1 MRLRLRRLHQ
11 DESGQVVAFF
21 VCILVLI
28 FGFMALAI
36 DLGFFFHARR
46 VAQNA
51 ADPAA
56 LAGAAALSNCAL
68 ADLYDAGC
76 HVPWKQELVHVQ
88 IEAPAGGVGKAQGRR
103 PNVLDHLH
111 PRPEVGQQADFQAV
125 LEHDLV
131 GANAR
136 ARLPVT
142 RTATQRLRRTAS

>member
-56 LAGAAALSNCAL
+56 LAGAAVLP
-68 ADLYDAGC
+68 GC
-76 HVPWKQELVHVQ
+76 GEGDPLVVANDYA
-88 IEAPAGGVGKAQGRR
+88 EKNLLGKAFT
-103 PNVLDHLH
+103 
-111 PRPEVGQQADFQAV
+111 VGDTLGPMAILAYDSGLTFPTT
-125 LEHDLV
+125 L
-131 GANAR
+131 
-136 ARLPVT
+136 
-142 RTATQRLRRTAS
+142 